1 MRGQA
6 MRRTGVGEQLV
17 DRLRAALPPKGVSER
32 RMFGGTCFMLNGN
45 MVAGTFK
52 DGVLLRV
59 GKERRDE
66 AMARGGARPF
76 EMRGRPLQGY
86 VVVDAAG
93 LEDGSMWDWLKLALD
108 FVRTLPPKQSSS
120 APAKP
125 RAGKS
130 RATKVKSVK
139 RAAARATRSRP

>member
-6 MRRTGVGEQLV
+6 MRRTGGGEQLV
-17 DRLRAALPPKGVSER
+17 DCLRAALPPKGVSER

-93 LEDGSMWDWLKLALD
+93 LEDGSMRDWLKLALD
-108 FVRTLPPKQSSS
+108 FVRTLPPKQASST
-120 APAKP
+120 PT
-125 RAGKS
+125 KS
-130 RATKVKSVK
+130 RATRVKSVK